1 LRIFKKGG
9 TVKAYVIK
17 YKKTGKWYL
26 YIEEAGIV
34 KYHYIHKE
42 DYPFLNEENT
52 QKLTDMFE
60 IRR

>member
-1 LRIFKKGG
+1 
-9 TVKAYVIK
+9 VKAYVIK